1 VYRLKLTNIVKLIL
15 SELIVNKIINK
26 KSFRFQP
33 LYLEI
38 KALNAF
44 GRPFNSFS

>member
-1 VYRLKLTNIVKLIL
+1 MYRLKLTNIVKLIL
-15 SELIVNKIINK
+15 SEFIVNKIINI

-44 GRPFNSFS
+44 ENEYHNI